1 MTKKLEKF
9 VSSAEYTIV
18 HYLKEHDGCTKRK
31 MMPQVIDQIS
41 IRENKEG
48 EIIHDP
54 KPIHTL
60 TFLIAIKELEVEG
73 VLKIDRGDVPFPSTD
88 FKTRFSLAKH

>member
-1 MTKKLEKF
+1 MTKKLEML
-9 VSSAEYTIV
+9 VSTAEYTIV
-18 HYLKEHDGCTKRK
+18 HYLKEHDGCKK
-31 MMPQVIDQIS
+31 KELMPQVIDQIS
-41 IRENKEG
+41 IRQNKEG

-60 TFLIAIKELEVEG
+60 AFLIAMKELEAEG
-73 VLKIDRGDVPFPSTD
+73 VLKIDRGDVPFPMSD